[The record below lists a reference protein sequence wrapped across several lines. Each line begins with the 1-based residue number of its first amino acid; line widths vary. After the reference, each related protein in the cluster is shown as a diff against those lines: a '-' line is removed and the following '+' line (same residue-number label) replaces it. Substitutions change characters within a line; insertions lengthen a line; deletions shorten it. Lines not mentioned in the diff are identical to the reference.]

1 MLEDF
6 RNYWTKWY
14 LPHLHHYHFLP
25 GQTEKSH
32 HHHHW
37 NCHHHRLTKKRAV
50 INYLKLRNK
59 IKRRKGGEGGGGEE
73 QDKLV
78 PTSFSSKVIGWSMV
92 YTLVYHLQKIQNM
105 LWQPITLWQSPKTTL
120 KIGPSIQKS
129 NCCTW
134 VEVCNWVPLRK
145 NIST

>member
-6 RNYWTKWY
+6 CNYWTKWY

-59 IKRRKGGEGGGGEE
+59 IKRRKGGGGGGEE
-73 QDKLV
+73 RSKTNWYQLHFHLKLLADQWFILWFIIFKKYKICCDN
-78 PTSFSSKVIGWSMV
+78 PSCCDNHQRQLWKLDHLSRNQTAAHGWKYATES
-92 YTLVYHLQKIQNM
+92 L
-105 LWQPITLWQSPKTTL
+105 
-120 KIGPSIQKS
+120 
-129 NCCTW
+129 
-134 VEVCNWVPLRK
+134 
-145 NIST
+145 